1 MNKKLLGLAIIGLTF
16 LQINYTQPVSAD
28 SLNEIKVQ
36 QDRTE
41 QEIQTLQE
49 DVNATVEEANT
60 INETLG
66 ALNESIDEKEN
77 DIKKTET
84 NISEQEEVVS
94 ERMDQARE
102 RLKSLQVNE
111 TSQNVVLALLKSES
125 IADMFNR
132 IVVISRLT
140 DASNEQIEVA
150 EEEVQKLADLKEE
163 LVNSRQDLE
172 KEQDEALAQKNELD
186 NKVASLQEMIQE
198 NQVQLSALS
207 KKESEEN
214 ARIKKENEEVS
225 ISSSSTS
232 NTSET
237 KQESTTSQQSTK
249 KQESKKQSTK
259 QPNKSSST
267 VKETTKKES
276 KPAQTTGRTLRVQ
289 ATGYSTQQPGL
300 STHTRMGIDLRVNPR
315 VIAVDPSVIPLGSM
329 VEVEGKGV
337 YIAGDT
343 GGAINGNII
352 DIHFS
357 TVAEALQ
364 WGRRNITV
372 RILD

>member
-1 MNKKLLGLAIIGLTF
+1 MNKKLLGLAIIGLIF

-186 NKVASLQEMIQE
+186 HKVASLQEMIQE

-232 NTSET
+232 NASET
-237 KQESTTSQQSTK
+237 KQESTTNQQSTK

-267 VKETTKKES
+267 VKETTEKES
-276 KPAQTTGRTLRVQ
+276 KPAKTTGRTLQVQ

>member
-140 DASNEQIEVA
+140 DASNEQIEIA

-232 NTSET
+232 NASET
-237 KQESTTSQQSTK
+237 KQESTTNQQSTK

-276 KPAQTTGRTLRVQ
+276 KPAKTTGRTLQVQ

>member
-225 ISSSSTS
+225 ISSSSS
-232 NTSET
+232 
-237 KQESTTSQQSTK
+237 
-249 KQESKKQSTK
+249 
-259 QPNKSSST
+259 
-267 VKETTKKES
+267 
-276 KPAQTTGRTLRVQ
+276 
-289 ATGYSTQQPGL
+289 
-300 STHTRMGIDLRVNPR
+300 
-315 VIAVDPSVIPLGSM
+315 
-329 VEVEGKGV
+329 
-337 YIAGDT
+337 YIKC
-343 GGAINGNII
+343 
-352 DIHFS
+352 F
-357 TVAEALQ
+357 
-364 WGRRNITV
+364 
-372 RILD
+372 

>member
-232 NTSET
+232 NASET
-237 KQESTTSQQSTK
+237 KQESTTNQQSTK

>member
-140 DASNEQIEVA
+140 DASNEQIEIA

-232 NTSET
+232 NASET
-237 KQESTTSQQSTK
+237 KQESTTNQQSTK